1 MTQAGMRPPGTE
13 GADSYGR
20 RGRAGG
26 WASRAGGPVRPYV
39 EVLRLPGALGFS
51 SAGFVARMPMSM
63 FGLGTVLLIAA
74 LTRRYGLAGVV
85 AAVGSVGYAV
95 AAPQFAKLT
104 DRYGQRRVLRPQVMV
119 FTAATVA
126 LMVLAEAQAPLAVV
140 LISSLLA
147 GATMPSMGPMVRA
160 RWSALLTGTTR
171 LHTAFSLESVADEI
185 IFTVGP
191 VAVALLATDVYPA
204 AGLAAALL
212 LCLVGTV
219 LFTAQRRT
227 EPPPRPRAGGGT
239 TMAGSLPARARAARR
254 PRAAVLVTLVPVYGL
269 LGAMF
274 AAIELSTVAFA
285 GEHGHKQLAGL
296 VLGMYA
302 LGSAGGGL
310 WYGSRHWR
318 SPLPRRFVITL
329 SLMTSGVAMFWWQ
342 PGFASLFPVI
352 FVAGAAIA
360 PTLITGYSLIDHL
373 APPERRTECMTWL
386 SSAIGVGLAIG
397 APVAGRLIDL
407 YGARA
412 GYLLAVAAGAAA
424 LVTCLAGLK
433 RLRTP
438 ALDTGAGSAPAAP
451 QFRARLNTER
461 DQLADSGS
469 AHRRDDRLSDR
480 SSHKLGGA

>member
-1 MTQAGMRPPGTE
+1 MTQTGTRPPGTE
-13 GADSYGR
+13 GAGGG
-20 RGRAGG
+20 RGRDRAAGL
-26 WASRAGGPVRPYV
+26 ARRAGEPLKPYV

-74 LTRRYGLAGVV
+74 LTGRYGLAGVV
-85 AAVGSVGYAV
+85 AAAGSVGYAM

-119 FTAATVA
+119 FAAATVA
-126 LMVLAEAQAPLAVV
+126 LMVLAEARAPLAVV
-140 LISSLLA
+140 VVSSLLA
-147 GATMPSMGPMVRA
+147 GATMPSIGPMVRA
-160 RWSALLTGTTR
+160 RWSALLAGTTR

-185 IFTVGP
+185 IFMVGP
-191 VAVALLATDVYPA
+191 VVVALLATDVYPA

-212 LCLVGTV
+212 LCLVGTLV
-219 LFTAQRRT
+219 FTTQRRT
-227 EPPPRPRAGGGT
+227 EPPLRSRAGGGT
-239 TMAGSLPARARAARR
+239 TTPEGPPAMARAARQ
-254 PRAAVLVTLVPVYGL
+254 PRVAVLVTLVPVYGL
-269 LGAMF
+269 VGAMF

-296 VLGMYA
+296 VLCVYA

-329 SLMTSGVAMFWWQ
+329 GVMTGGVALFWWQ

-352 FVAGAAIA
+352 FVAGIAIA

-397 APVAGRLIDL
+397 APAAGRLIDES
-407 YGARA
+407 GARA
-412 GYLLAVAAGAAA
+412 GYLLAAACGAAA
-424 LVTCLAGLK
+424 FITGLAGLK

-438 ALDTGAGSAPAAP
+438 PVEVRG
-451 QFRARLNTER
+451 
-461 DQLADSGS
+461 
-469 AHRRDDRLSDR
+469 
-480 SSHKLGGA
+480 

>member
-1 MTQAGMRPPGTE
+1 MTQAGMRPSGTE
-13 GADSYGR
+13 GTGGG
-20 RGRAGG
+20 RGRDPAAGRAR
-26 WASRAGGPVRPYV
+26 WAGGPVRPYV

-51 SAGFVARMPMSM
+51 STGFIARMPMSM

-95 AAPQFAKLT
+95 GAPQFAKLT

-119 FTAATVA
+119 FTAATAA
-126 LMVLAEAQAPLAVV
+126 LMVLAEARAPLTVV
-140 LISSLLA
+140 VVSSLLA
-147 GATMPSMGPMVRA
+147 GSTMPSMGPMVRA
-160 RWSALLTGTTR
+160 RWSALLAGTTR

-185 IFTVGP
+185 IFMVGP
-191 VAVALLATDVYPA
+191 VVVALLATDVYPA

-212 LCLVGTV
+212 FCLVGTV

-227 EPPPRPRAGGGT
+227 EPPSLPRAGGAT
-239 TMAGSLPARARAARR
+239 TAGSLPAMARATRR
-254 PRAAVLVTLVPVYGL
+254 PRVAALVTLVPVYGL

-296 VLGMYA
+296 VLGVYA

-318 SPLPRRFVITL
+318 SPLQRRFVITL
-329 SLMTSGVAMFWWQ
+329 GLMTSGVAMFWWQ
-342 PGFASLFPVI
+342 PGLASMFPVI
-352 FVAGAAIA
+352 FVAGVAIA

-386 SSAIGVGLAIG
+386 SSAIGVGLAI
-397 APVAGRLIDL
+397 
-407 YGARA
+407 
-412 GYLLAVAAGAAA
+412 AAF
-424 LVTCLAGLK
+424 VTCLAGLGP
-433 RLRTP
+433 LRTP
-438 ALDTGAGSAPAAP
+438 PPGTRAGPAPAVP
-451 QFRARLNTER
+451 HSCGQ
-461 DQLADSGS
+461 D
-469 AHRRDDRLSDR
+469 
-480 SSHKLGGA
+480 

>member
-1 MTQAGMRPPGTE
+1 MTQAGMRPSGTE
-13 GADSYGR
+13 GAGGGHGR
-20 RGRAGG
+20 DRAR
-26 WASRAGGPVRPYV
+26 WAGGPVKPYV

-85 AAVGSVGYAV
+85 AAAGSVGYAV

-119 FTAATVA
+119 FAAATTA
-126 LMVLAEAQAPLAVV
+126 LMVLAEARAPLAVV
-140 LISSLLA
+140 VVSSLLA

-160 RWSALLTGTTR
+160 RWSALLAGTTR

-185 IFTVGP
+185 IFMVGP
-191 VAVALLATDVYPA
+191 VVVALLATDVYPA

-219 LFTAQRRT
+219 LFTAQPHT
-227 EPPPRPRAGGGT
+227 EPPPRSRAGRETSTAGG
-239 TMAGSLPARARAARR
+239 LPAMARAARP
-254 PRAAVLVTLVPVYGL
+254 PRAALVTLVLVYGL

-296 VLGMYA
+296 VLGVYA

-329 SLMTSGVAMFWWQ
+329 GLMTSGVAMFWWQ

-352 FVAGAAIA
+352 FVAGVAIA
-360 PTLITGYSLIDHL
+360 PTLITGYSLIDQL

-397 APVAGRLIDL
+397 APAAGRLIDVS
-407 YGARA
+407 GARA
-412 GYLLAVAAGAAA
+412 GYLLAAASGAAA
-424 LVTCLAGLK
+424 FVTCLARLR

-438 ALDTGAGSAPAAP
+438 PPGTGAGPAPAAL
-451 QFRARLNTER
+451 QVCGQ
-461 DQLADSGS
+461 D
-469 AHRRDDRLSDR
+469 
-480 SSHKLGGA
+480 

>member
-1 MTQAGMRPPGTE
+1 MTQADMRPSGTE
-13 GADSYGR
+13 GADGA
-20 RGRAGG
+20 RGPDQAAGPAR
-26 WASRAGGPVRPYV
+26 WAGGPVKPYV

-85 AAVGSVGYAV
+85 AAAGSVGYAV

-104 DRYGQRRVLRPQVMV
+104 DRHGQRRVLRPQVMV
-119 FTAATVA
+119 FAVATAA
-126 LMVLAEAQAPLAVV
+126 LMVLAEARAPLAVV
-140 LISSLLA
+140 VVSSLLA

-160 RWSALLTGTTR
+160 RWSALLAGTTR

-185 IFTVGP
+185 IFMVGP
-191 VAVALLATDVYPA
+191 VVVAVLATDVYPA

-227 EPPPRPRAGGGT
+227 EPPPRPRAGGGST
-239 TMAGSLPARARAARR
+239 AADGLNAMARAARR
-254 PRAAVLVTLVPVYGL
+254 PRTAALVTLVAVYGL

-285 GEHGHKQLAGL
+285 SEHGHKQLAGL
-296 VLGMYA
+296 VLGVYA

-310 WYGSRHWR
+310 WYGARHWR

-329 SLMTSGVAMFWWQ
+329 GLMTAGGAMFWWQ
-342 PGFASLFPVI
+342 PGFASLIPVI
-352 FVAGAAIA
+352 FVAGVAIA

-373 APPERRTECMTWL
+373 APPERRTEWMTWL

-397 APVAGRLIDL
+397 APAAGRLIDL
-407 YGARA
+407 SGARA
-412 GYLLAVAAGAAA
+412 GYVFAAASGAAA
-424 LVTCLAGLK
+424 FVACVAGLR
-433 RLRTP
+433 RLRIPPTG
-438 ALDTGAGSAPAAP
+438 TGAGPAPAALP
-451 QFRARLNTER
+451 ICGQ
-461 DQLADSGS
+461 D
-469 AHRRDDRLSDR
+469 
-480 SSHKLGGA
+480 